1 MPPKNNK
8 NKKMTKRTNS
18 KRYGKSK
25 TGLNRVEKSQV
36 RQIIKQ
42 RKEVYYVPAYQYCG
56 DRVSSS
62 GFLQGLL
69 QSANCFGGNKISTVG
84 LTVGNTPGSISNSVN
99 ASGTKLYP
107 TGGIKLSDGSN
118 TLYPSVPI
126 QGNKALVKS
135 MLCKIRISAIA
146 VESVN
151 QDVLAIKP
159 MNFRCVVFKIKAGSR
174 PAGLVP
180 SLITGATSAPSMF
193 KNTLNEDIGLD
204 DYIAPY
210 DYEQLR
216 LNTESLEVLRDFQFK
231 LMNPVSAS
239 STSPGSDG
247 YAIVNNQN
255 LLPTTKDLSFWLPT
269 PKRPITYDSDYK
281 PENWDYRTFVMVFA
295 NRQGSYT
302 GPGVYAQSTGF
313 WNMEASITSRV
324 QEF

>member
-1 MPPKNNK
+1 MS
-8 NKKMTKRTNS
+8 KRTNS

-56 DRVSSS
+56 NRASSS
-62 GFLQGLL
+62 GFLQGVLT
-69 QSANCFGGNKISTVG
+69 SVNCFGGNKISTVG
-84 LTVGNTPGSISNSVN
+84 LTVGNTPGAISNSVN

-118 TLYPSVPI
+118 TLYPSCPI

-135 MLCKIRISAIA
+135 MLCKIRISTTAITA
-146 VESVN
+146 VS
-151 QDVLAIKP
+151 QDATAIKP
-159 MNFRCVVFKIKAGSR
+159 LNFRCVVFKIKAGSR

-193 KNTLNEDIGLD
+193 KNTLNDDVGLD
-204 DYIAPY
+204 DTVVPF

-239 STSPGSDG
+239 STSPGADG
-247 YAIVNNQN
+247 YAIINTQN
-255 LLPTTKDLSFWLPT
+255 ILPTTKDLSFWLPT

-281 PENWDYRTFVMVFA
+281 PENWDYRTYVMVFA
-295 NRQGSYT
+295 SRQGSYSGAGAYT
-302 GPGVYAQSTGF
+302 QSTGY

>member
-8 NKKMTKRTNS
+8 NKKMSKRTNS

-42 RKEVYYVPAYQYCG
+42 RKEVYYVPAYQYCAS
-56 DRVSSS
+56 RASSS
-62 GFLQGLL
+62 GFNQGALIPV
-69 QSANCFGGNKISTVG
+69 NCFGGNLISAVG

-118 TLYPSVPI
+118 VLYPSCPI
-126 QGNKALVKS
+126 AGNKALVKS
-135 MLCKIRISAIA
+135 MLCKIRISALQIGDITT
-146 VESVN
+146 N
-151 QDVLAIKP
+151 HIKP
-159 MNFRCVVFKIKAGSR
+159 LSFRCVVFKIKAGSR

-180 SLITGATSAPSMF
+180 SLITGSTSAPSMY
-193 KNTLNEDIGLD
+193 KNTLNEDVGLD
-204 DYIAPY
+204 DTVVPF

-216 LNTESLEVLRDFQFK
+216 LNTESLEVVRDFGFK
-231 LMNPVSAS
+231 LMNPVAASA
-239 STSPGSDG
+239 TSPGSQG
-247 YAIVNNQN
+247 YAVINNQN
-255 LLPTTKDLSFWLPT
+255 PLPTTKDLSFWLPT

-281 PENWDYRTFVMVFA
+281 PENWDYRTYVMVFA
-295 NRQGSYT
+295 HRQGAVNNTVYT
-302 GPGVYAQSTGF
+302 QSTGY
-313 WNMEASITSRV
+313 WSMEASITSRV

>member
-1 MPPKNNK
+1 MS
-8 NKKMTKRTNS
+8 KRTNS

-42 RKEVYYVPAYQYCG
+42 RKEVYYVPAYQYCAS
-56 DRVSSS
+56 RASSS
-62 GFLQGLL
+62 GFLQGALA
-69 QSANCFGGNKISTVG
+69 SASCFGGNLISTVG

-118 TLYPSVPI
+118 ALYPSCPI
-126 QGNKALVKS
+126 AGNKALVKS
-135 MLCKIRISAIA
+135 MLCKIRISATNIGTIT
-146 VESVN
+146 N
-151 QDVLAIKP
+151 DINGIKP
-159 MNFRCVVFKIKAGSR
+159 INFRCVVFKIKAGSR

-180 SLITGATSAPSMF
+180 SLITGSTSAPSMF
-193 KNTLNEDIGLD
+193 KNTLNEDVGLD
-204 DYIAPY
+204 DTVVPF

-247 YAIVNNQN
+247 YAVINNQN

-295 NRQGSYT
+295 VRQGTQDTTNSSYKQTT
-302 GPGVYAQSTGF
+302 GYWS
-313 WNMEASITSRV
+313 MEASITSRL